1 MYPWKRSS
9 NWLVILII
17 GGIFSCAGCGF
28 VKDGLRDAAVGALD
42 TAKNHAAV
50 LAKDA
55 AADLKLK
62 AAEALEAKQASLQE
76 KRESGDS
83 TTTDFIMEGLL
94 GLVAASS
101 AGSWLTSHKAEK
113 RKKVRDE
120 NGNGA
125 AKKKG

>member
-1 MYPWKRSS
+1 MSHWKLSS
-9 NWLVILII
+9 RWLVILIL
-17 GGIFSCAGCGF
+17 GGIFSSAGCGL

-42 TAKNHAAV
+42 TAKTHAAV

-62 AAEALEAKQASLQE
+62 AAEALEEKQATLQE
-76 KRESGDS
+76 KREGGDS
-83 TTTDFIMEGLL
+83 TTSDIIMEGLL

-101 AGSWLTSHKAEK
+101 AGSWLTSHRAEK
-113 RKKVRDE
+113 RKKARDE
-120 NGNGA
+120 NGNGT

>member
-1 MYPWKRSS
+1 MSPWKRSS
-9 NWLVILII
+9 NWLVILIL
-17 GGIFSCAGCGF
+17 GGIFSSGCGL

-62 AAEALEAKQASLQE
+62 AAEALEEKQASLQE
-76 KRESGDS
+76 KREAGDS
-83 TTTDFIMEGLL
+83 TTSDIIMEGLL

-101 AGSWLTSHKAEK
+101 AGSWVTSHRAEK
-113 RKKVRDE
+113 RKKSRDE
-120 NGNGA
+120 NGN